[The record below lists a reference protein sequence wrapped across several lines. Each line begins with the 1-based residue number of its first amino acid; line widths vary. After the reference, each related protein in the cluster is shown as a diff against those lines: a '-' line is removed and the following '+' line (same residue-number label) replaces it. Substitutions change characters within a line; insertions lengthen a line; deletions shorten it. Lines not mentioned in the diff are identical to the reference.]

1 VRGFLLPSAVTDDG
15 HAVATV
21 RPVDLIRR
29 FAPDDYARAL
39 EAWAWL
45 GEDGR
50 ALTPR
55 LATAFGDVF
64 LEGPDGQFWFLDTV
78 EGSLTPSWATGA
90 ELQAALNTPDGQ
102 DRYLMAG
109 LVMAAAEA
117 GLTPTGNQ
125 VLGFTV
131 PPVLGGGF
139 DVDNVELVDF
149 VVSLGISGQIHQQV
163 KDLPPGTTIT
173 GLRVS
178 E

>member
-1 VRGFLLPSAVTDDG
+1 M
-15 HAVATV
+15 
-21 RPVDLIRR
+21 DLIRR

-39 EAWAWL
+39 ESWAWL
-45 GEDGR
+45 GEAGG

-78 EGSLTPSWATGA
+78 EGSLTVSWASGA

-109 LVMAAAEA
+109 LVVAASEA
-117 GLTPTGNQ
+117 GLNPTGNQ

-131 PPVLGGGF
+131 PPVLGGELT
-139 DVDNVELVDF
+139 VENLELVDF
-149 VVSLGISGQIHQQV
+149 VVSLALGGQIHQQV
-163 KDLPPGTTIT
+163 KDLPPGTPIS
-173 GLRVS
+173 GLQVS
-178 E
+178 D